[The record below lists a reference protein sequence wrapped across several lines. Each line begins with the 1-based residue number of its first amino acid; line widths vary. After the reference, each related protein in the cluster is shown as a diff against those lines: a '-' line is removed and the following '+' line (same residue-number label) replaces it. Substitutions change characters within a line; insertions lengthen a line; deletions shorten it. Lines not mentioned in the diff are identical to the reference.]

1 MVLAAAMAQSGLFSS
16 PASSSS
22 FHLSRRPLLLQI
34 PHVFLDEDA
43 RELEMVKQEGGHS
56 ASFMKEDREVD
67 VCLAR
72 GARTL
77 EVDEGKSSSKSSEY
91 CTLSEPEGGS
101 LD

>member
-1 MVLAAAMAQSGLFSS
+1 MVLAAALAQSGLFSS

-56 ASFMKEDREVD
+56 ASFMKEDRKED
-67 VCLAR
+67 V
-72 GARTL
+72 
-77 EVDEGKSSSKSSEY
+77 
-91 CTLSEPEGGS
+91 
-101 LD
+101 